1 MATVKLAAQSRTAT
15 GKQGAKHAR
24 QQGLIPAVLYGEKG
38 ETLSLSIGAPELRAA
53 LATPSG
59 RNVIV
64 QLGLDG
70 DEMTRAVI
78 RDMARDPIT
87 REILHVDF
95 QRISENKP
103 IHMRVPVVLV
113 GESPAVKE
121 GRGILDHTMREVEI
135 RCLPRDIPMNIEVDV
150 SELDVGNAIH
160 VSELSH
166 ESVEFLDNPERPV
179 VDILQPTIFK
189 VADEEG
195 EEGVEGEAVEG
206 EEPGTEEAGGAADG
220 DAGESEEAS

>member
-1 MATVKLAAQSRTAT
+1 MATVKLPAQSRTAT
-15 GKQGAKHAR
+15 GKQGAKHTR
-24 QQGLIPAVLYGEKG
+24 QQGQVPAVLYGEQG
-38 ETLSLSIGAPELRAA
+38 ETLSLSITAPELRAA
-53 LATPSG
+53 LATPAG

-70 DEMTRAVI
+70 GDMTRAVI

-103 IHMRVPVVLV
+103 IHMRIPVVLT

-135 RCLPRDIPMNIEVDV
+135 RCLPRDIPVSIEVDI
-150 SELDVGNAIH
+150 SHLDVGHAIH
-160 VSELSH
+160 VSDLVH
-166 ESVEFLDNPERPV
+166 ADVEFLDIPERPV
-179 VDILQPTIFK
+179 VDILQPTIYK
-189 VADEEG
+189 VAEDEEG
-195 EEGVEGEAVEG
+195 AEGEAAEGAAEG
-206 EEPGTEEAGGAADG
+206 EAAEGDAEAGTEET
-220 DAGESEEAS
+220 SEAS

>member
-1 MATVKLAAQSRTAT
+1 MGTVKLPARPRTAT
-15 GKQGAKHAR
+15 GKQGAKHTR
-24 QQGLIPAVLYGEKG
+24 EQGQVPAVVYGEQE
-38 ETLSLSIGAPELRAA
+38 ETISLSIGAAELRAA

-59 RNVIV
+59 RNVII

-70 DEMTRAVI
+70 ADMTRAVI

-103 IHMRVPVVLV
+103 IHIRVPVVIV

-135 RCLPRDIPMNIEVDV
+135 RCLPRDIPMSIEVDI

-160 VSELSH
+160 VSELVH
-166 ESVEFLDNPERPV
+166 ENVEFLDIPERPV
-179 VDILQPTIFK
+179 VDVLQPTIFK
-189 VADEEG
+189 VDEEEG
-195 EEGVEGEAVEG
+195 EEGAEGEAAEG
-206 EEPGTEEAGGAADG
+206 ETAEGESAADES
-220 DAGESEEAS
+220 DAGESKEAS